1 MWQAGAWSIWAGG
14 GVVGSP
20 KSQKRVKNRQNRVK
34 VTRKQRDRERSNRG
48 HRTIEV
54 VKGISPRQF
63 NQPQGE
69 IIMTNKAKAFT
80 VLNTF
85 ADSRVALIQGMK
97 GAGYAT
103 VEECR
108 PIVIEWACEK
118 MGVGEAG
125 FKVHDVTGKVSLI
138 TSNPKYEST
147 KTVVRDVIN
156 MLKGVTRS
164 NSSAR
169 KEPLDPVA
177 KIIEAF
183 NKLTPA
189 EQRKALKAL
198 VA

>member
-1 MWQAGAWSIWAGG
+1 
-14 GVVGSP
+14 
-20 KSQKRVKNRQNRVK
+20 
-34 VTRKQRDRERSNRG
+34 
-48 HRTIEV
+48 
-54 VKGISPRQF
+54 
-63 NQPQGE
+63 
-69 IIMTNKAKAFT
+69 
-80 VLNTF
+80 
-85 ADSRVALIQGMK
+85 MK
-97 GAGYAT
+97 DAGYAS

-118 MGVGEAG
+118 MGVGKEG

-164 NSSAR
+164 TSSAR

-183 NKLTPA
+183 GKLTPA